1 MKTLTKTS
9 KGFYVTENSE
19 LIKQQIILEGGC
31 CTGYT
36 FMLADLD
43 GSYRRGAFVLEC
55 GDIFDWVS
63 F

>member
-1 MKTLTKTS
+1 MKTLNKTS
-9 KGFYVTENSE
+9 KGFYVTENSN
-19 LIKQQIILEGGC
+19 LLKQQIIVEGSC

-43 GSYRRGAFVLEC
+43 GEYRRGAFVLEC

>member
-9 KGFYVTENSE
+9 KGFYVTEKSD
-19 LIKQQIILEGGC
+19 LLKQHIIVEGGS

-43 GSYRRGAFVLEC
+43 GKYRRGAFVLEC